1 MAKTL
6 SQKLLTAIQYD
17 DVYAFGDLTEKTP
30 CGKLRIGRFP
40 VLSLLYL
47 YKAKRI
53 LSVYE
58 NEFIK
63 ISAWEDIGGSAATR
77 NVVSAQGAFSWEAY
91 NEPVD
96 VVRRF
101 SAAAGKCLR
110 LYFYKIVSPLEM
122 LLILD
127 KHKRLKKLYPLA
139 KPSEAVKARLKSVY
153 YIKYA
158 LNVSFEGDNIIIDK
172 KPLSRRTKQ
181 KIIALAVGGFALV
194 SAAVAVPVSVVS
206 YLRKYEGQIT
216 SLSQIDFLS
225 NKTYTLKSDITIPA
239 NYSVS
244 KFNCRINGD
253 GHKLIFEKN
262 SSLGALNGALSGV
275 QIQTFGNPIFTVC
288 AKGSALSDV
297 TVHVVADVNTD
308 KDSAFIALT
317 NYGTFS
323 NVTMNVLG
331 SVSAFSDRE
340 GDADNQTELV
350 FGGMVKENGFISN
363 SAFGTIKNCSATYSD
378 FTLDGVTKANATFGG
393 IVGTNN
399 GVVQDCAVSGNI
411 TSDTFDLGGVCYV
424 NNNTVTKSI
433 NRANLSQTSDDK
445 DWTPLVGGIAVDN
458 LSTVEYCQ
466 SSGNLSASGAELAI
480 VGGIAARTD
489 GQNNYCYTEGELYAT
504 SKTAYVGGIFG
515 MSQTVSDGRYVYFGF
530 ANNCLSRAKL
540 SASLGDGVS
549 CVGGIGGY
557 VQETAF
563 NQYYYD
569 EFGFLIS
576 QIVYLGGGIIDSV
589 FLGEI
594 TGEFSYYGAV
604 VGVCGIYIYEANAF
618 TSDGVTRRNFD
629 GNYYL
634 DNGTPS
640 FGAAITPDGE
650 PVRVD
655 GKGITSATEDEI
667 TSSETYKEII
677 KKIHN

>member
-1 MAKTL
+1 MAQAL
-6 SQKLLTAIQYD
+6 EQKLLTAIQYD
-17 DVYAFGDLTEKTP
+17 DVYAFGVLMEKHP
-30 CGKLRIGRFP
+30 CGKLRMGRFP

-47 YKAKRI
+47 YKANRI
-53 LSVYE
+53 LAAYE
-58 NEFIK
+58 SEFIK
-63 ISAWEDIGGSAATR
+63 ISAWEELSEP
-77 NVVSAQGAFSWEAY
+77 VSATA
-91 NEPVD
+91 
-96 VVRRF
+96 RF
-101 SAAAGKCLR
+101 YEKAGKCLR
-110 LYFYKIVSPLEM
+110 LYFDKIISPLEM

-127 KHKRLKKLYPLA
+127 EHKRLKKLYPLA

-158 LNVSFEGDNIIIDK
+158 LNISFEGDNIIIDK

-181 KIIALAVGGFALV
+181 KIIALAVGGFAFV

-206 YLRKYEGQIT
+206 YLKKYEGQVT
-216 SLSQIDFLS
+216 SLSQIDFRS
-225 NKTYTLKSDITIPA
+225 SKTYTLKSDITIPKG
-239 NYSVS
+239 YSVS
-244 KFNCRINGD
+244 KINCRIKGE
-253 GHKLIFEKN
+253 GHKIYVEKN
-262 SSLGALNGALSGV
+262 SSLGELNGAISGV
-275 QIQTFGNPIFTVC
+275 EIQTFGSPIFTVC
-288 AKGSALSDV
+288 AKGSSLSDV
-297 TVHVVADVNTD
+297 TVHVIADVNTD
-308 KDSAFIALT
+308 KDSAFIAIT
-317 NYGTFS
+317 NYGAFS

-331 SVSAFSDRE
+331 SVSAFSDAGE
-340 GDADNQTELV
+340 ADNQTELV

-393 IVGTNN
+393 IVGINN
-399 GVVQDCAVSGNI
+399 GLVQDCNVSGNI

-424 NNNTVTKSI
+424 NNNTVSKSV

-530 ANNCLSRAKL
+530 ANNCISRAKL

-557 VQETAF
+557 VQETPF

-576 QIVYLGGGIIDSV
+576 QIVYLGGGITDSV

-594 TGEFSYYGAV
+594 TGEFSYSGAV

-618 TSDGVTRRNFD
+618 VSDGVTRRNFD
-629 GNYYL
+629 GNYYVS
-634 DNGTPS
+634 NGTPP
-640 FGAAITPDGE
+640 FGAAVTPDGE

-667 TSSETYKEII
+667 ISSETYKEII
-677 KKIHN
+677 KKIQN